1 IVRATIDLAHNLD
14 LEVIGEGTATEQTF
28 AELAKLGCEAAQ
40 GEFISRPISA
50 QDFARWAKESPWRPR
65 LSSAAS
71 ESHDESI
78 EDTQSTDVETVP
90 STADNIPLINEDPPE
105 LPDTVPVITET
116 IPPTADE
123 TPPIRK
129 LDAARTDK
137 RSIESTI
144 KELEEFIGQM
154 DLQDDLSSPTKRR
167 NRKRAGR
174 R

>member
-1 IVRATIDLAHNLD
+1 M
-14 LEVIGEGTATEQTF
+14 
-28 AELAKLGCEAAQ
+28 
-40 GEFISRPISA
+40 
-50 QDFARWAKESPWRPR
+50 
-65 LSSAAS
+65 
-71 ESHDESI
+71 
-78 EDTQSTDVETVP
+78 ETVP